1 MSKESKNI
9 VSEALLELDSL
20 KEAFKESSKS
30 SLKNML
36 GEAVKDVLRES
47 IEDEKDEDD
56 EYEVEESTDDKNENN
71 DSSEKS
77 GDVSED
83 MNDDEMSQENPGM
96 ENPDMNQTDGME
108 QNQVADTQEAPMNGE
123 GEQAGDD
130 WSQFSQYQTGDDN
143 TYDLTGEQDYN
154 QIVKVYKL
162 MQDTDQVVVKKE
174 GNTVQLTDNGTGAE
188 YVIDLSG
195 DEGEEPEASV
205 AGQGE
210 EMTEGVIKEGY
221 FDDEDDEFG
230 IDTSFEDD
238 YIRKAGKFRPSKRDI
253 KDLNSDF
260 SEPGIGKQ
268 PAGFDDKDE
277 SILDDEEPRF
287 ESKKSKKTMKENKQL
302 VFEVDLGY
310 TDNYQSKDPIKGLN
324 NSEPSKSGKSWEKG
338 VPTGTEKPWAGSS
351 KDKGEPF
358 EKTVNEGEVDECGA
372 NGCTPSEQPVEEG
385 VAGAVKAR
393 TTAKDHV
400 PNNRKENLPKKAR
413 HISTADNGYDEMV
426 ESYKKE
432 IAKLKK
438 INEAYKKENTQLK
451 ECAKELGNNIKESY
465 VVNTNL
471 AKITRLFTENVVNQQ
486 ERINIVNRFANEA
499 KTVEQSNA
507 LYESINNEL
516 KKNGNKNLTLESNAP
531 VKAEQNNQ
539 LNEVKKTKG
548 LMDTLDLIKRMSNL

>member
-83 MNDDEMSQENPGM
+83 MNNDEMSQENPGM

-108 QNQVADTQEAPMNGE
+108 QNQAANTQEAPMNGE

-143 TYDLTGEQDYN
+143 TYDLTGEQDYS

-174 GNTVQLTDNGTGAE
+174 GNTVQLTDGGTGAE

-195 DEGEEPEASV
+195 DDEEPME
-205 AGQGE
+205 GQGE

-221 FDDEDDEFG
+221 FDDDDDYG
-230 IDTSFEDD
+230 IDTSFEDEI
-238 YIRKAGKFRPSKRDI
+238 IRNARKFRPSK
-253 KDLNSDF
+253 KDLKDL
-260 SEPGIGKQ
+260 EDDLE
-268 PAGFDDKDE
+268 PAGFEDE
-277 SILDDEEPRF
+277 IEIEDEPLDDEISDEPRF
-287 ESKKSKKTMKENKQL
+287 DESKKRRKTMKENKQL

-310 TDNYQSKDPIKGLN
+310 TDNYQSKDPVQGLN

-351 KDKGEPF
+351 KDKSEPF
-358 EKTVNEGEVDECGA
+358 EKTVNEEEVDECGIG
-372 NGCTPSEQPVEEG
+372 GCAPSEEPVVDEG
-385 VAGAVKAR
+385 TNVGGAVQQRSNSKSHIP
-393 TTAKDHV
+393 D
-400 PNNRKENLPKKAR
+400 NRKEHGPKNKR
-413 HISTADNGYDEMV
+413 HVSAGGNYEEMI

-438 INEAYKKENTQLK
+438 INEAYKKENAQLK

-516 KKNGNKNLTLESNAP
+516 KKNGNKNLTLENNAP

-539 LNEVKKTKG
+539 LNEVKKSKG
-548 LMDTLDLIKRMSNL
+548 LMNTLDLIKRMSNL